1 MEGTQPGSPRLRY
14 GWHMR
19 FLAIF
24 MGVALLEIMTFLWV
38 GSQIGLGWALGIALT
53 TALIGSALV
62 RRAGVSVLRQIR
74 VRLDQG
80 GLPGRELSHGAA
92 ILVAGALLISPGFIT
107 DVVGFTLLV
116 PRVRDMIHRTVVRR
130 FKGRVRVVSSGFGG
144 SDENGDVIDVE
155 GWE

>member
-1 MEGTQPGSPRLRY
+1 
-14 GWHMR
+14 MR

-116 PRVRDMIHRTVVRR
+116 PQVRDMIHRTVVRR

-144 SDENGDVIDVE
+144 SDENRDVIDVE